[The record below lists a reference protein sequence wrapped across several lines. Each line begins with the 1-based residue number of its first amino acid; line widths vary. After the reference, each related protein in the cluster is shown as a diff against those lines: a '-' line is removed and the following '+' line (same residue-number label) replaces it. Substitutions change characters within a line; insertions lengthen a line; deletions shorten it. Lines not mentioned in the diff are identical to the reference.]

1 MTEPEPSRPENEE
14 IFFLGR
20 PALLPSFGAL
30 LLTLLTAGLWL
41 IPLWLRTL
49 GCHYRITSRRI
60 VVETGVLS
68 KKLEQVDLY
77 RINDYTVERPF
88 LQRLMGTGNLN
99 LKSMDKTT
107 PDLRVSNIKT
117 DVVHLYER
125 LRVATEADK
134 ARRNT
139 RTVDYE

>member
-1 MTEPEPSRPENEE
+1 VEAKARVPQAELDTSAST
-14 IFFLGR
+14 FLL
-20 PALLPSFGAL
+20 ALV
-30 LLTLLTAGLWL
+30 TAGLWL
-41 IPLWLRTL
+41 LPLWFSKL

-68 KKLEQVDLY
+68 KRLEQIDLY

-88 LQRLMGTGNLN
+88 FQRLFGTGNIV

-107 PDLRVSNIKT
+107 PELRIFGIRT
-117 DVVHLYER
+117 DVVGLYER

-134 ARRNT
+134 ARRMT
-139 RTVDYE
+139 RVVDYE